1 MELEERVGQIDFGV
15 RVLGCVILLFATG
28 LALVAVLSVGR
39 IELIFSEMLG
49 DKPLPALTQFVLDF
63 RSILAVLVFSLFL
76 GATSVGLGSRSPRT
90 ALIVIAAGVF
100 VEIAAWLLI
109 SVALYLP
116 MLTITTEMGRQ

>member
-1 MELEERVGQIDFGV
+1 MQLEERVGQIDFGM
-15 RVLGCVILLFATG
+15 RVLGCVILLFATA
-28 LALVAVLSVGR
+28 LALVASLSVGR
-39 IELIFSEMLG
+39 IEQIFLEMLG
-49 DKPLPALTQFVLDF
+49 DKPLPGLTQFVMDL
-63 RSILAVLVFSLFL
+63 RSILTVLVVSVFL

-90 ALIVIAAGVF
+90 AFILIAAGVF